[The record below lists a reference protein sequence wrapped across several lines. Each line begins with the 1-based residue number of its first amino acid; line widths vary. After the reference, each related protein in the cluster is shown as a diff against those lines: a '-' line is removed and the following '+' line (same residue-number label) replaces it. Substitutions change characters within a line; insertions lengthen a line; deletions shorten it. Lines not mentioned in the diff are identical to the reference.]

1 MSMMSQWA
9 TLKERAAG
17 RWQLPLLVVS
27 LILLTGS
34 LLRSRPAPTSLPLG
48 DAINFLDRQIASGFF
63 GDAIELSDTLLARQE
78 YSDAQRAQVHLR
90 AARARFSEAR
100 RLRMGGGGL
109 GFKIATHYQQALK
122 YSAVLAAEDYEQLGR
137 TFEWQGDYTRALQ
150 QYEEAIARNIANPLD
165 LRRRM
170 LAMMIDRLD
179 VLPRPLGEQLDH
191 FLADAFDSRLDL
203 ALWAIERK
211 LLLFDQLETLGP
223 ASTLI
228 ARHRDRFQA
237 SDLRDRYAFLE
248 AWLLSRTGHYDEA
261 ERYLRAIRSRVE
273 TVDYTY
279 ARTGWLLGRVV
290 MRDEG
295 PQRPSEA
302 RSFFS
307 NVHKFHP
314 GTPFSVAAR
323 IGSAEALV
331 MLQRDREAL
340 ETYRAAADEFLSL
353 GEVPESSLFPDII
366 SRDVLRVSLSVMS
379 DTQRRAGRM
388 AEAVEYAKLA
398 ASLTD
403 MEDVQQ
409 ATMMLEQLGN
419 AQSLWAT
426 ELAGSPD
433 RSNLSGALAEVS
445 SSVAQ
450 AAFVDAAETFLRLAQ
465 VGVLNERLAASSSW
479 RAGELLVRGGER
491 VRAANVFVTFAR
503 ERPQNPLVPRAF
515 LRVGQL
521 LQSTGQLA
529 GAVEAYRECY
539 RRFPRSLDGARALV
553 PMARCYLAM
562 GPDSEEMAEKT
573 LRIVLYE
580 SEIFTPQAPEF
591 ADALYLLGDAQ
602 NRRGDFEQA
611 IATLEE
617 VLERYPHDPRA
628 TRARFLL
635 ADSSFK
641 SGLALKSELPD
652 ARSAAEV
659 EQIRVES
666 TARFMAARAGY
677 RKLIDEYAA
686 RDPTS
691 LNQLERVYF
700 RHASL
705 YEADC
710 FFETQ
715 DYRKS
720 LKLYDE
726 AVGMFKDTPN
736 ALAAYVQI
744 INSHVFLDQLG
755 EARAALARALV
766 LVDSIPDEAF
776 QRSISPEGRS
786 DWKRYF
792 DWLDQ
797 AELF

>member
-1 MSMMSQWA
+1 MMSQWA
-9 TLKERAAG
+9 TLKERVAG

-27 LILLTGS
+27 LIVLTGS

-100 RLRMGGGGL
+100 RLRIGGSGL

-122 YSAVLAAEDYEQLGR
+122 YSAGLAAEDYKQLGR
-137 TFEWQGDYTRALQ
+137 TFEWQGDYPRALQ

-170 LAMMIDRLD
+170 LAMMIDRLE
-179 VLPRPLGEQLDH
+179 VLPQPLSEHLDR
-191 FLADAFDSRLDL
+191 FLADALDSRLDL
-203 ALWAIERK
+203 TLWAIERK

-248 AWLLSRTGHYDEA
+248 AWLLSRTGHYDES

-290 MRDEG
+290 LRDEG

-302 RSFFS
+302 QSFFS

-314 GTPFSVAAR
+314 GTPFGVAAR

-353 GEVPESSLFPDII
+353 GELPESSLFPDII

-379 DTQRRAGRM
+379 DIQRRAGRV
-388 AEAVEYAKLA
+388 AEAVEYAQLA
-398 ASLTD
+398 VSLTD

-419 AQSLWAT
+419 AQSLWAA
-426 ELAGSPD
+426 ELAGLSSD
-433 RSNLSGALAEVS
+433 RSNLPGALAEAT

-450 AAFVDAAETFLRLAQ
+450 TAFVDAAETFLLLAQ
-465 VGVLNERLAASSSW
+465 IGVLNERLASSSSW
-479 RAGELLVRGGER
+479 RAGEMLARAGER
-491 VRAANVFVTFAR
+491 ERAANMFVTFAR

-521 LQSTGQLA
+521 LQATGQLA
-529 GAVEAYRECY
+529 GAVEAYRDCY

-562 GPDSEEMAEKT
+562 GSDFEEMAEKT
-573 LRIVLYE
+573 LRIVLHE

-628 TRARFLL
+628 MRARFLL
-635 ADSSFK
+635 ADSSLK

-666 TARFMAARAGY
+666 TSRFMAARAGY
-677 RKLIDEYAA
+677 RMLIDEYAV
-686 RDPTS
+686 RDPAS
-691 LNQLERVYF
+691 LNELERVYF

-744 INSHVFLDQLG
+744 INSHVFLDQPG

-766 LVDSIPDEAF
+766 LVDAIPDEAF
-776 QRSISPEGRS
+776 GRSVSPEGRS

-792 DWLDQ
+792 EWLDQ
-797 AELF
+797 AGLF